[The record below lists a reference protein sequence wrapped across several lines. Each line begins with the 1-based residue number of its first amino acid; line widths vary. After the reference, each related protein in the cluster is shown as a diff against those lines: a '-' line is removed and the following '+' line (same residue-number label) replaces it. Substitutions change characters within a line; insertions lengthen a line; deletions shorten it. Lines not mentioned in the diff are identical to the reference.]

1 MGSNNAKPK
10 SALQKFQAGVFSS
23 NSSNEIQVGDGR
35 VDGFAK
41 LTEKPDNL
49 VYLFGEDQ
57 DGMKIVSF
65 DPIKYELKRKRLP
78 HNFDIKNYPGCIQLS
93 YNKICLAGGINKDL
107 NRITN
112 KFYIYN
118 PITDT
123 VIEKKEMGQIR
134 YTFPLVSYRSK
145 LYAIGGRIYGGDE
158 VSL

>member
-65 DPIKYELKRKRLP
+65 DPIKYELKRKRV
-78 HNFDIKNYPGCIQLS
+78 FI
-93 YNKICLAGGINKDL
+93 
-107 NRITN
+107 
-112 KFYIYN
+112 FYN
-118 PITDT
+118 PKNNSYPIILTSKT
-123 VIEKKEMGQIR
+123 TQAAFSYLTTKSASQVGSIKTLTGLPTNFT
-134 YTFPLVSYRSK
+134 YTTQ
-145 LYAIGGRIYGGDE
+145 
-158 VSL
+158 